1 MAEIFKS
8 VDTDN
13 RAKLDRTGFIQYFKL
28 LSVKIGQSDF
38 KTAARVSQECLDN
51 VWFELDPEG
60 TGYISWHA
68 VKPFIARL
76 VAHEAELEEER
87 RIAAEERAVR
97 LAEYNRVKA
106 ERERRRRE
114 DEAKAAEEAENQEN
128 E

>member
-1 MAEIFKS
+1 MSEIFES
-8 VDTDN
+8 VDTDK
-13 RAKLDRTGFIQYFKL
+13 RAKLDRPNFIQYFKL
-28 LSVKIGQSDF
+28 LSVKIGQADF
-38 KTAARVSQECLDN
+38 KTAARVSEECMDD
-51 VWFELDPEG
+51 VWFELDPEK

-76 VAHEAELEEER
+76 VAHESELDEER
-87 RIAAEERAVR
+87 RVAAEERAVR

>member
-1 MAEIFKS
+1 M
-8 VDTDN
+8 DD
-13 RAKLDRTGFIQYFKL
+13 
-28 LSVKIGQSDF
+28 
-38 KTAARVSQECLDN
+38 
-51 VWFELDPEG
+51 VWFELDPEK

-76 VAHEAELEEER
+76 VAHEAELDEER
-87 RIAAEERAVR
+87 RVAAEERAVR

-114 DEAKAAEEAENQEN
+114 EEAKAAEEAEGEAN